1 MCIPFLISH
10 TAYKCR
16 FTKQMKKKMQKRNVY
31 SVSDFPHGLHMPFH
45 KEFKKI
51 KTNQDYKFQNI
62 TWRRCG
68 WVCGV
73 AEDEKRDATEMD
85 EDCVVHGGEKN
96 CVVEVEDVCDQRGRR
111 PNGRK

>member
-1 MCIPFLISH
+1 
-10 TAYKCR
+10 
-16 FTKQMKKKMQKRNVY
+16 
-31 SVSDFPHGLHMPFH
+31 MPFH